1 MTPTALR
8 HFLLSPWKFHTLC
21 TATALLAC
29 IPLLWPDMMERDVQ
43 EFVSVY
49 AGGLL
54 LAAFLLSLLLG
65 VLVVSYF
72 LLKLRNLRAIGQLAA
87 WCGLWGAG
95 LLLFMLMAILAD
107 APPVREWEK
116 PQPIQKTD
124 TLFTPQELLS
134 GPDSLVIPINPDASP
149 SGQIVSIPYL
159 TRLEKEHEE
168 LLHTYLA
175 QAARWAHSGEDDTFY
190 TRPGHVVLTPP
201 ATGSGIP
208 GLVHATFRRLVE
220 GDPLPKDYVLVRPG
234 DPFPGTSDNREQIP
248 DMALDLGR
256 SHYLLLAWRGTA
268 HRETA
273 HKAINAA
280 ITAIDNRMQPLADAP
295 RPETIARLVEGKIN
309 TTGKTP
315 ELRLCEPPS
324 QYGAYQAEI
333 YANPGESGTLLLA
346 IKDLESGRTLRL
358 LNCPAHHSD
367 NPNELFRHDIPG
379 SLPLWLR
386 MDGFGSIMKLFPPG
400 MPLFAIR
407 EGVPHQYFGAAFE
420 VWFNPSDI
428 THPRRMLLRRCYK
441 VQAYEPPAPP
451 EETIVPATAPDTPTL
466 QQPPP
471 SAKSAEGN

>member
-1 MTPTALR
+1 MTPTAFR
-8 HFLLSPWKFHTLC
+8 RFLLSPWKFHTLC

-29 IPLLWPDMMERDVQ
+29 IPLLWLDVMERDMQ
-43 EFVSVY
+43 EFVSGY

-54 LAAFLLSLLLG
+54 LAAFLLSLLLV

-87 WCGLWGAG
+87 WFGQWGAA
-95 LLLFMLMAILAD
+95 LLIFMLMAILAD
-107 APPVREWEK
+107 VPPIREWEK

-124 TLFTPQELLS
+124 TLYNPHELLS
-134 GPDSLVIPINPDASP
+134 GPDSLVIPINPDTSP
-149 SGQIVSIPYL
+149 SGQIVSTPYL

-175 QAARWAHSGEDDTFY
+175 QAARWAHCGKDDTFY

-208 GLVHATFRRLVE
+208 GLVHATFRRIVE
-220 GDPLPKDYVLVRPG
+220 GEPLPEGYILVRPG
-234 DPFPGTSDNREQIP
+234 DPFPDSPENREQIP

-256 SHYLLLAWRGTA
+256 SHYLLLAWRGAA

-280 ITAIDNRMQPLADAP
+280 IAAIDNRMQPLADTP
-295 RPETIARLVEGKIN
+295 SPETIARLVEGKIN
-309 TTGKTP
+309 TTGETP
-315 ELRLCEPPS
+315 ELRLSEPPS

-333 YANPGESGTLLLA
+333 YANPGEPGTLLLV

-358 LNCPAHHSD
+358 LNCPAHYSGD
-367 NPNELFRHDIPG
+367 TNELFRHDIPG

-386 MDGFGSIMKLFPPG
+386 MDGFGSIMELFPPG

-441 VQAYEPPAPP
+441 VQAYEPPAPS
-451 EETIVPATAPDTPTL
+451 EETSTPSTTPAAPTR
-466 QQPPP
+466 QQPIL
-471 SAKSAEGN
+471 SAIPAEGN

>member
-1 MTPTALR
+1 MTPAALR
-8 HFLLSPWKFHTLC
+8 RFLLSPWKVHTLC
-21 TATALLAC
+21 TTTALLAC

-43 EFVSVY
+43 EFVSMY

-54 LAAFLLSLLLG
+54 LAAFLISLLLA
-65 VLVVSYF
+65 VLVVGYF

-87 WCGLWGAG
+87 WCGLWGTS
-95 LLLFMLMAILAD
+95 LLLFMLMAMLAD
-107 APPVREWEK
+107 VPPIREWEA
-116 PQPIQKTD
+116 PQPIQKSD

-134 GPDSLVIPINPDASP
+134 GPDSLVIPINPDNSP
-149 SGQIVSIPYL
+149 SGQIVSTPYL

-201 ATGSGIP
+201 TTGSGIP

-220 GDPLPKDYVLVRPG
+220 GDPLPEGYVLVRPG
-234 DPFPGTSDNREQIP
+234 DPFPGSPDNREQIP

-280 ITAIDNRMQPLADAP
+280 IAAIDNRMQPLADSP
-295 RPETIARLVEGKIN
+295 RPETIARLVEGKTD

-333 YANPGESGTLLLA
+333 YANPGEPGTLLLV

-358 LNCPAHHSD
+358 LNCPAHYSG
-367 NPNELFRHDIPG
+367 NRNELFRHDIPG

-386 MDGFGSIMKLFPPG
+386 MDGFGSSMKLFPPG

-451 EETIVPATAPDTPTL
+451 EETIVPSAAPSAPAL
-466 QQPPP
+466 QQPTR
-471 SAKSAEGN
+471 SAIPAEGN